1 MTTGARRALSGSAQ
15 VLRKLNAPKREG
27 SLLIQRSELGPDIL
41 AALLDGGANV
51 DASEVARI
59 ARRAVANDPR
69 AIRLYSS
76 YSIEILQSLARVLC
90 LSGRSMSIN
99 QGIDILQAVDDL
111 PQFPKV
117 DSKYRRILIESLI
130 VKRRYR
136 EAAWALKSMEPNAWR
151 MRQYRLGIHNPFF
164 DAVNEEAIPATQWLK
179 LFNEFL
185 SPSSDLHPVELEPG
199 LGPFPF
205 DQLWSAPKKCLH
217 GPVVT
222 VVMSSYRRDDT
233 IFGAVH
239 SILNQTWRSLELLII
254 DDDSGPEYQAI
265 YQRLAEMDPRIRVV
279 RQRINGGTYLIRN
292 RAITLARGEFITFQ
306 DSDDWSHPERLE
318 RQIRPMLEDPLLVA
332 TQSSCVRTDD
342 YLNPVQIGYPKLLR
356 RNESSLMFR
365 AEAVHRIG
373 YFHYTR
379 KGGDSEYRL
388 RMEAAYKCKTP
399 IVGDEPLAIVRL
411 TSGSLS
417 RNEFAPGFRHPNRLI
432 YSQGFGLIHKRC
444 AEAESFYRPLHE
456 YVDSFV
462 PASFQPRL
470 PLGDAMNLEAVLVA
484 DLRSCAEMTSQIVDA
499 VAGMAT
505 KTKNIGLAHAVGMQ
519 FSEYATDKLDDDVSA
534 LFVDGQA
541 EPVVFGERRSIDT
554 LLVSDPSLLQHIPW
568 GATEWEVGELY
579 LLRGPDSAVGRQ
591 YDEATVAFNCV
602 RLFGRRPTWIDQKNC
617 AFRDLIDAIGSAKQP
632 ALTSRTDGNQLL
644 SVQSSG
650 ECSRDMPI
658 RHAWKFYLAESSEM
672 SGRPSFKMD
681 TRGVPAPIAVASASS
696 GEWCAVVGW
705 PGPQFGRNVSL
716 EQVARRLLGA
726 WMQAAEEFDFEYA
739 DVSGDCVVIRCDARG
754 LALRATA
761 RDVEAN
767 LLCSAVEVS
776 AASVTFENGPESSN
790 QDELVQDSNGAVYWN
805 PIDVTL
811 RYDGSSLDELQQVV
825 AHEYALMPSLVPEL
839 VLDDDFD
846 SAVWVGLLRDSVEQ
860 LSISILHGGGRL
872 AKFLDSHFVEYSVVD
887 SGRTIPS
894 PLSYMDESGSGP
906 DANPPHLR
914 PLIATSVRARILGRA
929 VRRESTKTD
938 ILERLWT
945 GLSTVLP
952 STIEGRS
959 ESTSLQPKSRS
970 KGARWIADD
979 IQDCRDVASLALPR
993 KRVNRLALLPDL
1005 SLNEEV
1011 PLAASF
1017 VRGKT
1022 DRLVV
1027 SISNDRVV
1035 DQFGF
1040 VREVRVDSVFP
1051 SHHLT
1056 ILDTTFV
1063 KSPDLRFGWLF
1074 GTANDNLVSRWAMK
1088 VRELVTLLDCNEILI
1103 RGSGRGSL
1111 PAIALAQHFYDCD
1124 IQVDGLEEAAGV
1136 RSPSDLE
1143 TLEKL
1148 ILGEGHDGS
1157 LLQIY
1162 ADRLT
1167 LQGVASRLPRHLLER
1182 LGLSQSVTPKAPGTE
1197 LGDLPSLRCERN
1209 S

>member
-1 MTTGARRALSGSAQ
+1 MTTGARLALRESAQ

-59 ARRAVANDPR
+59 ARRAIASDPR

-76 YSIEILQSLARVLC
+76 YSFEILQSLARVLC
-90 LSGRSMSIN
+90 LSGRSISID

-111 PQFPKV
+111 PQFPKL

-130 VKRRYR
+130 VKRRCR
-136 EAAWALKSMEPNAWR
+136 KAAWALKNMEPNAWR
-151 MRQYRLGIHNPFF
+151 MRQYRLGIHSPFF
-164 DAVNEEAIPATQWLK
+164 DDANEEAIPATQWLK

-185 SPSSDLHPVELEPG
+185 SPSSDLHPVELKPS

-222 VVMSSYRRDDT
+222 VVMSTYRRDDT
-233 IFGAVH
+233 ILGAVH

-254 DDDSGPEYQAI
+254 DDDSGLEYQGI

-279 RQRINGGTYLIRN
+279 RQRVNGGTYLIRN

-318 RQIRPMLEDPLLVA
+318 RQIRPMLDDPLLVA

-342 YLNPVQIGYPKLLR
+342 YLNPVQIGYPKVLR

-365 AEAVHRIG
+365 AEAVRRIG

-388 RMEAAYKCKTP
+388 RMEAAYQSKTP

-432 YSQGFGLIHKRC
+432 YSQGFGLVHKRC

-456 YVDSFV
+456 YIDSFV
-462 PASFQPRL
+462 PSSFKPRL
-470 PLGDAMNLEAVLVA
+470 PLGDAINLEAVLVA

-499 VAGMAT
+499 VAGMAA
-505 KTKNIGLAHAVGMQ
+505 KTKRIGLAHAVGMR

-534 LFVDGQA
+534 LFVDGHV

-579 LLRGPDSAVGRQ
+579 LLRVPDSAGEKQ

-602 RLFGRRPTWIDQKNC
+602 RLFGQRPTWIDQRNG
-617 AFRDLIDAIGSAKQP
+617 ALRDLIDAIGGAKQP
-632 ALTSRTDGNQLL
+632 ALTSSTSGSQFV
-644 SVQSSG
+644 SIEYSG
-650 ECSRDMPI
+650 EFSTDAPI
-658 RHAWKFYLAESSEM
+658 RHAWKLYLADSSEL

-681 TRGVPAPIAVASASS
+681 TRGARAPIAVASASS
-696 GEWCAVVGW
+696 GAWCAVVGW
-705 PGPQFGRNVSL
+705 PGPQFGLNVSL
-716 EQVARRLLGA
+716 EQVSRRLLGS
-726 WMQAAEEFDFEYA
+726 WMQSAEEFDCEYA

-761 RDVEAN
+761 RDIEVDF
-767 LLCSAVEVS
+767 LGSAVEVS
-776 AASVTFENGPESSN
+776 AACATFESGPESSN
-790 QDELVQDSNGAVYWN
+790 QDELVRDSNGAMYWN
-805 PIDVTL
+805 PIDVAL
-811 RYDGSSLDELQQVV
+811 RYDGSALDELQQVV

-846 SAVWVGLLRDSVEQ
+846 SAVWLGLLRGSVGQ
-860 LSISILHGGGRL
+860 LNISILHGGGRL
-872 AKFLDSHFVEYSVVD
+872 AKFLDSHFVEYSVVN
-887 SGRTIPS
+887 SGRTTPS
-894 PLSYMDESGSGP
+894 PLSYMNESGSGP
-906 DANPPHLR
+906 AANPPYLR
-914 PLIATSVRARILGRA
+914 PLIATSVRARNLGKV

-945 GLSTVLP
+945 GLSSIVP
-952 STIEGRS
+952 STLEDRS
-959 ESTSLQPKSRS
+959 KSTPLQPKPRS
-970 KGARWIADD
+970 KGARWITDD
-979 IQDCRDVASLALPR
+979 IQDCRDVTSLALPR

-1035 DQFGF
+1035 DRFGF
-1040 VREVRVDSVFP
+1040 VREARVDSVFP

-1056 ILDTTFV
+1056 IVDTTYV
-1063 KSPDLRFGWLF
+1063 KSVDLSFGWLF
-1074 GTANDNLVSRWAMK
+1074 GTANDNLIPRWAMK
-1088 VRELVTLLDCNEILI
+1088 VRELITLLDCKEILI

-1111 PAIALAQHFYDCD
+1111 PAIALAQHFHDCD
-1124 IQVDGLEEAAGV
+1124 IQVDGLESVAGA

-1148 ILGEGHDGS
+1148 ILGEGHDES
-1157 LLQIY
+1157 ILQIY

-1167 LQGVASRLPRHLLER
+1167 LQGVASKLPRSLVER
-1182 LGLSQSVTPKAPGTE
+1182 LGLSQSVSPKVTGTE
-1197 LGDLPSLRCERN
+1197 LGDLTS
-1209 S
+1209 